1 MTIPHAIANGA
12 PRFSRNW
19 YDPSMM
25 MSISWNTGV
34 KSQATRLSGSVGVA
48 GTSGGIGDA
57 DGTAPDPVVHAP
69 GMQALM
75 TRASTT
81 KNRSAGPIRRRVG
94 GRVTGA
100 RPS

>member
-1 MTIPHAIANGA
+1 
-12 PRFSRNW
+12 
-19 YDPSMM
+19 MM

-34 KSQATRLSGSVGVA
+34 KSQAIRLSGSVGVA
-48 GTSGGIGDA
+48 GRVAGSAMPT
-57 DGTAPDPVVHAP
+57 GTAPDPDGRAP